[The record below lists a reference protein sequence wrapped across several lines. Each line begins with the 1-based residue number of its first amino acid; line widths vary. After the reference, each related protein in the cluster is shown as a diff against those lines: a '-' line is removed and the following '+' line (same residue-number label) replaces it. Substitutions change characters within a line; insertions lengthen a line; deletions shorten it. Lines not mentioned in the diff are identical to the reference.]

1 MWDVFTWRV
10 NFESNFFATKYDDV
24 CQMSAQW
31 LADVFIT
38 PVSSLTSLPVTI
50 TLRLFIFSSNRVKQA
65 ARGEE
70 VLKMQL
76 KPSKHIH
83 IFSGRNHSLCA
94 GMRVWAVRKTAAHK
108 HTVNLSVSARW
119 RHQAYMSSCFS
130 SQVTQLW
137 IISYAGNHLFIFCFA
152 FFSLVKSRT
161 KTIKSEFFRVRDGC
175 SIKKMYSV
183 LFK

>member
-1 MWDVFTWRV
+1 MWDVFYLACKFWEQLFCHKTWWCL
-10 NFESNFFATKYDDV
+10 K
-24 CQMSAQW
+24 MSAQW

-50 TLRLFIFSSNRVKQA
+50 MLRLFIFSSDRAKQA
-65 ARGEE
+65 VRGE

-119 RHQAYMSSCFS
+119 RQNQTVALGLYEFMF
-130 SQVTQLW
+130 QLTGHTALD
-137 IISYAGNHLFIFCFA
+137 YFI
-152 FFSLVKSRT
+152 RW
-161 KTIKSEFFRVRDGC
+161 
-175 SIKKMYSV
+175 
-183 LFK
+183 